1 MIVSCVLLLLRR
13 VVFFMKGAV
22 WRSVLC
28 HKGGGILRYLA
39 GILVITLLFVSAQSV
54 FAEIVWSDET
64 NSGNEV
70 MQVIAGALI
79 GGAAGLLVGGVAGAA
94 GGAILGG
101 IAGMYWDEIRGIIP
115 SLPLVAGQVKNS
127 KEE

>member
-1 MIVSCVLLLLRR
+1 M
-13 VVFFMKGAV
+13 
-22 WRSVLC
+22 
-28 HKGGGILRYLA
+28 RYLA
-39 GILVITLLFVSAQSV
+39 GILVFTLLFVSAQSV

-64 NSGNEV
+64 DSGNEV

-101 IAGMYWDEIRGIIP
+101 IAGMYWDEIRGMIP